1 MVDPL
6 NDLKMGY
13 LQVHQNSLLRDED
26 KNEAEFESHE
36 AVISETGMPRE
47 WVTMRLKMLPKKGD
61 LHDLNNWRGIML
73 LDAGSKILP

>member
-1 MVDPL
+1 MYKEAKTLAEAKRLGACVVDPL

-36 AVISETGMPRE
+36 AVISETGMP
-47 WVTMRLKMLPKKGD
+47 
-61 LHDLNNWRGIML
+61 
-73 LDAGSKILP
+73 